1 MHLNGLPVHSN
12 GLWVVGDFAVPS
24 WNNGA
29 LLLLPTA
36 QPGVYEAT
44 TNVCPTTFYWKFVN
58 GDPMTY
64 SGEETFPNGDSSC
77 YVPNGFGGFNR
88 ITTRV
93 DALPL
98 LLEYTFNTCQVPSS
112 VGLPN
117 LQTDSA
123 HQIGSYS
130 AVLGGVVVNDAEEAS
145 RHEWSTIRYRVP
157 ISRPLL
163 QQRVLDGAFQ
173 SSLSGLASSTTYYYR
188 AYATNL
194 AGSAYGASWF
204 CTDALIASGP

>member
-1 MHLNGLPVHSN
+1 
-12 GLWVVGDFAVPS
+12 
-24 WNNGA
+24 
-29 LLLLPTA
+29 
-36 QPGVYEAT
+36 
-44 TNVCPTTFYWKFVN
+44 
-58 GDPMTY
+58 MTY

-117 LQTDSA
+117 LQTDSV

-130 AVLGGVVVNDAEEAS
+130 AVLGGVVVNDGGGSVTA
-145 RHEWSTIRYRVP
+145 RGVVYDTISGSGP
-157 ISRPLL
+157 NLL
-163 QQRVLDGAFQ
+163 SSAFTTEGTGTGAFQ
-173 SSLSGLASSTTYYYR
+173 SSLSGLAPSTTYYYR

-194 AGSAYGASWF
+194 AGSAYGAELSF
-204 CTDALIASGP
+204 STDSAPNCLWPLDSVVEVNHNQGVYQAFFRG